1 MVDSRKSED
10 FSDRSQKNLRK
21 VGQYDEAPLQIKNIM
36 KRKSREEI
44 CKESEIVSLEISRKQ
59 FKEDLQL
66 MEYMCSKKD
75 LLTHSQENMKMS
87 LGS

>member
-1 MVDSRKSED
+1 
-10 FSDRSQKNLRK
+10 
-21 VGQYDEAPLQIKNIM
+21 M

-87 LGS
+87 LGSQGQGKGLIKDKELE